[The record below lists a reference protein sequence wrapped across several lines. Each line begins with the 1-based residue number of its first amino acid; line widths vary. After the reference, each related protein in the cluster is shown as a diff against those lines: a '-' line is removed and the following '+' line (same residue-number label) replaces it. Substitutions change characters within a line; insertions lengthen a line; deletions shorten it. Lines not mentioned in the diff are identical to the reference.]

1 MEIFPA
7 DSGGAVNGLVQQMVE
22 HFTDKILSS
31 ESVSMNRLREINL
44 SNSVVNTL
52 SEELTKGIKNRNLS
66 ELITNEVTLSETN
79 TLFSNYDKDNVGAV
93 FSRWWNEFML
103 SLNGRFY
110 AADDI
115 VSLGISQNVVPPI
128 ESIIDVFETALGDT
142 LIDNTATFEVAA
154 LTDRSEKWLESIS
167 NLYKSNTK
175 FHSFDVETNNK
186 LMDIIER
193 IKNLNLEPS

>member
-1 MEIFPA
+1 
-7 DSGGAVNGLVQQMVE
+7 
-22 HFTDKILSS
+22 
-31 ESVSMNRLREINL
+31 
-44 SNSVVNTL
+44 
-52 SEELTKGIKNRNLS
+52 
-66 ELITNEVTLSETN
+66 
-79 TLFSNYDKDNVGAV
+79 
-93 FSRWWNEFML
+93 ML

-110 AADDI
+110 AAEDI
-115 VSLGISQNVVPPI
+115 VSLGIAHNVVPPI

-142 LIDNTATFEVAA
+142 LIDNTSTFEVAA

-193 IKNLNLEPS
+193 VKNLNLEPS